1 MKKRKLFIIIP
12 ILIVIIAFVNNINQ
26 NKYNDVNTINL
37 KEIDNSDFDLITE
50 DYLYDF
56 NYAYDILEKYYPF
69 FEINKMAYGIDWL
82 SNKDDYENYIRES
95 KNDWDF
101 YNRMNDVLA
110 ELNNGHTGLIDESF
124 AMTLYISY
132 YHTPKADWRHVFS
145 KIYKKENVRKRY
157 NINNQSIKN
166 YIKENIDNHSENS
179 SDIDNLTT
187 DIIINNKLAYMKV
200 NSMLGDLYRKNDE
213 KVLAEFLQEIKN
225 YSNLIIDI
233 RGNGGGDS
241 RYWQEFLLPKILDD
255 DYQTINYSFIKAGD
269 LNSKVIKQEGYKSNI
284 EEFIENSAFNQKTKD
299 ILKDFDYYLSDE
311 NYVEA
316 AYDTIGFK
324 GNIYLLVDEGV
335 YSSAEMLASFCKE
348 TKIATL
354 VGTRTGGDG
363 IGFDPLQ
370 VDLPKTGYVLRFS
383 GGLGLTGSG
392 SINELDKTKPD
403 IEVKEDFTTTTKP
416 LKDQEIIKAV
426 IKDAGIT
433 WFIYY
438 LQKLYF
444 KCHFDI

>member
-1 MKKRKLFIIIP
+1 MKKRKLLIILP
-12 ILIVIIAFVNNINQ
+12 ILIILWIVGYNINQ
-26 NKYNDVNTINL
+26 YRENDINTIDL
-37 KEIDNSDFDLITE
+37 KEIDYREFDLSTE

-56 NYAYDILEKYYPF
+56 DYAYDILKTYYPF
-69 FEINKMAYGIDWL
+69 FEINKMENGIDWL
-82 SNKDDYENYIRES
+82 NNKEYYENYIRES
-95 KNDWDF
+95 KDDWDF
-101 YNRMNDVLA
+101 YNRMNDVLG
-110 ELNNGHTGLIDESF
+110 ELNNGHTGLIDQSF

-132 YHTPKADWRHVFS
+132 YHTPKADWRHDFS
-145 KIYKKENVRKRY
+145 KIYERENVRKRY

-166 YIKENIDNHSENS
+166 YIKENIDNHSEDS
-179 SDIDNLTT
+179 SNIDNLTT
-187 DIIINNKLAYMKV
+187 DIIIKNKLAYMKV

-255 DYQTINYSFIKAGD
+255 DYQTINYSFIKAGK

-284 EEFIENSAFNQKTKD
+284 EEFIESSAFNQKTKD

-311 NYVEA
+311 NYVKA
-316 AYDTIGFK
+316 AYDTISFQ

-348 TKIATL
+348 TKLAKL

-370 VDLPKTGYVLRFS
+370 VDLPRTGYVLRFS
-383 GGLGLTGSG
+383 DGLGLTGSG

-403 IEVKEDFTTTTKP
+403 ILVKEDFTTTTKS
-416 LKDQEIIKAV
+416 LKDQKIIKAV
-426 IKDAGIT
+426 IKDAGI
-433 WFIYY
+433 
-438 LQKLYF
+438 
-444 KCHFDI
+444 

>member
-1 MKKRKLFIIIP
+1 MKKRKLLIIIP

-26 NKYNDVNTINL
+26 NKANDINTINL
-37 KEIDNSDFDLITE
+37 KEIDSSEFNLTTE

-56 NYAYDILEKYYPF
+56 NYAYDTLEKYYPF

-82 SNKDDYENYIRES
+82 DNKKDYEDYIRES
-95 KNDWDF
+95 KNDLDF
-101 YNRMNDVLA
+101 YNRMNDVLG

-124 AMTLYISY
+124 AMSLYISY
-132 YHTPKADWRHVFS
+132 YHTPKADWRHDFS
-145 KIYKKENVRKRY
+145 KIYEKENVRKRY
-157 NINNQSIKN
+157 NIDKHSVKN
-166 YIKENIDNHSENS
+166 YINENIDNPSEDS

-187 DIIINNKLAYMKV
+187 DLIIKNKLAYMKI

-213 KVLAEFLQEIKN
+213 KVLSEFLQEIKN

-233 RGNGGGDS
+233 RGNVGGDS

-255 DYQTINYSFIKAGD
+255 DYQTINYSFIKAGK

-284 EEFIENSAFNQKTKD
+284 EEFIESSAFNQKTKD

-324 GNIYLLVDEGV
+324 GNIYLLVDDGV

-348 TKIATL
+348 TKLAKL

-370 VDLPKTGYVLRFS
+370 VDLPRTGYVLRFS
-383 GGLGLTGSG
+383 DGLGLTESG

-416 LKDQEIIKAV
+416 LKEQKIIKAV
-426 IKDAGIT
+426 IKDAGIE
-433 WFIYY
+433 
-438 LQKLYF
+438 
-444 KCHFDI
+444 

>member
-37 KEIDNSDFDLITE
+37 KEIDNNDFDLTTE

-56 NYAYDILEKYYPF
+56 NFAYDTLEKYYPF
-69 FEINKMAYGIDWL
+69 FEINKMAHGIDWL

-101 YNRMNDVLA
+101 YNRMNDVLG

-132 YHTPKADWRHVFS
+132 YHTPKADWRHDFS
-145 KIYKKENVRKRY
+145 KIYERENVRNRY
-157 NINNQSIKN
+157 NIDKQSVQN
-166 YIKENIDNHSENS
+166 YINENIDNHSEDS

-187 DIIINNKLAYMKV
+187 DIIIENKLAYMKV

-225 YSNLIIDI
+225 YPNLIIDI

-241 RYWQEFLLPKILDD
+241 RYWQEFLLPQIINQN
-255 DYQTINYSFIKAGD
+255 YQTINYSFIKSGEI
-269 LNSKVIKQEGYKSNI
+269 NSKAIKQEGYRPDTDSFVKNCDFD
-284 EEFIENSAFNQKTKD
+284 EKTKE
-299 ILKDFDYYLSDE
+299 ILKDFDYYLSYEDYVDADE
-311 NYVEA
+311 N
-316 AYDTIGFK
+316 TIGFK

-348 TKIATL
+348 TKLAKL

-370 VDLPKTGYVLRFS
+370 VDLPRTGYVLRFS
-383 GGLGLTGSG
+383 DGLGLTKSG

-403 IEVKEDFTTTTKP
+403 IIVEDDFTRTTKA
-416 LKDQEIIKAV
+416 LKDQKIIKAV
-426 IKDAGIT
+426 IKDAGIE
-433 WFIYY
+433 
-438 LQKLYF
+438 
-444 KCHFDI
+444 

>member
-12 ILIVIIAFVNNINQ
+12 ILIVIIAFVNSINQ

-37 KEIDNSDFDLITE
+37 KEIDNSDFDLTTE

-101 YNRMNDVLA
+101 YNRMNDVLG

-132 YHTPKADWRHVFS
+132 YHTPKADWRHDFS
-145 KIYKKENVRKRY
+145 KIYERENVRKRY
-157 NINNQSIKN
+157 NIDKQSVQN
-166 YIKENIDNHSENS
+166 YINENIDNSSEDS

-187 DIIINNKLAYMKV
+187 DIIIKNKLAYMKV

-225 YSNLIIDI
+225 YPNLIIDI

-255 DYQTINYSFIKAGD
+255 DYQTINYSFIKAGK

-284 EEFIENSAFNQKTKD
+284 EEFIESSAFNQKTKD

-316 AYDTIGFK
+316 AYDTISFK

-348 TKIATL
+348 TKLAKL

-383 GGLGLTGSG
+383 DGLGLTESG

-403 IEVKEDFTTTTKP
+403 IVVIEDFTTTTKP
-416 LKDQEIIKAV
+416 LKEQEIIKAV
-426 IKDAGIT
+426 IKDAGI
-433 WFIYY
+433 
-438 LQKLYF
+438 
-444 KCHFDI
+444 D

>member
-1 MKKRKLFIIIP
+1 MKKRKLLIIIP

-26 NKYNDVNTINL
+26 NKDNDINTINL
-37 KEIDNSDFDLITE
+37 KEIDNSEFNLTTE

-56 NYAYDILEKYYPF
+56 NYAYDTLKKYYPF
-69 FEINKMAYGIDWL
+69 FEINKIAYGVDWFD
-82 SNKDDYENYIRES
+82 NKKDYEDYIRES
-95 KNDWDF
+95 KSDLDF
-101 YNRMNDVLA
+101 YNKMNDVLG

-124 AMTLYISY
+124 AMSLYISY
-132 YHTPKADWRHVFS
+132 YHTPKADWRHDFS
-145 KIYKKENVRKRY
+145 KIYEKENVRKRY
-157 NINNQSIKN
+157 NINNRSIQK
-166 YIKENIDNHSENS
+166 YIKENIDNPSEDP

-187 DIIINNKLAYMKV
+187 DIIIKDQLAYMKV

-213 KVLAEFLQEIKN
+213 KVLAKFLQEIKN

-255 DYQTINYSFIKAGD
+255 DYQTINYSFIKAGK

-284 EEFIENSAFNQKTKD
+284 EEFIESSAFNQKIKD

-311 NYVEA
+311 NYIEA

-324 GNIYLLVDEGV
+324 DNIYLLVDEGV

-348 TKIATL
+348 TKLAKL

-370 VDLPKTGYVLRFS
+370 VDLPRTGYVLRFS
-383 GGLGLTGSG
+383 DGLGLTESG

-416 LKDQEIIKAV
+416 LKDQKIIKAV
-426 IKDAGIT
+426 IKDAGIE
-433 WFIYY
+433 
-438 LQKLYF
+438 
-444 KCHFDI
+444 

>member
-1 MKKRKLFIIIP
+1 MKKRKLLIIIP

-26 NKYNDVNTINL
+26 NKANDINTINL
-37 KEIDNSDFDLITE
+37 KEIDSSEFNLTTE

-56 NYAYDILEKYYPF
+56 NYAYDTLEKYYPF

-82 SNKDDYENYIRES
+82 DNKKDYEDYIKES
-95 KNDWDF
+95 KSDSDF
-101 YNRMNDVLA
+101 YNRMNDVLRD
-110 ELNNGHTGLIDESF
+110 LNNWHTGLIDESF

-132 YHTPKADWRHVFS
+132 YHTANADWRHDFS
-145 KIYKKENVRKRY
+145 KIYEKENVRKRY
-157 NINNQSIKN
+157 NINNRSIQK
-166 YIKENIDNHSENS
+166 YIKENIDNPSDDL

-187 DIIINNKLAYMKV
+187 DIIIENKLAYMKV
-200 NSMLGDLYRKNDE
+200 NSMLEDLYRKKDE
-213 KVLAEFLQEIKN
+213 KVLAKFLQEIKN
-225 YSNLIIDI
+225 YPNLIIDI
-233 RGNGGGDS
+233 RDNGGGDS
-241 RYWQEFLLPKILDD
+241 RYWQEFLLPKILGD
-255 DYQTINYSFIKAGD
+255 DYQTINYSFIKVGK

-284 EEFIENSAFNQKTKD
+284 EEFIESSAFNQKTKD

-348 TKIATL
+348 TKLAKL
-354 VGTRTGGDG
+354 VGTKTGGDG
-363 IGFDPLQ
+363 IGFDPMQ

-383 GGLGLTGSG
+383 DGLGLTKSG

-416 LKDQEIIKAV
+416 LKEQEIIKAV
-426 IKDAGIT
+426 IKDAGIE
-433 WFIYY
+433 
-438 LQKLYF
+438 
-444 KCHFDI
+444 

>member
-82 SNKDDYENYIRES
+82 DNKKDYEDYIRES
-95 KNDWDF
+95 KNDLDF
-101 YNRMNDVLA
+101 YNRMNDVLG

-124 AMTLYISY
+124 AMSLYISY
-132 YHTPKADWRHVFS
+132 YHTAKADWRHDFS
-145 KIYKKENVRKRY
+145 KIYEKENVRKRY
-157 NINNQSIKN
+157 NINNQSIKK
-166 YIKENIDNHSENS
+166 YIKENIDNPSEDS

-187 DIIINNKLAYMKV
+187 DIIIKDQLAYMKV
-200 NSMLGDLYRKNDE
+200 NSMLEDIYRKNDE
-213 KVLAEFLQEIKN
+213 KVLAKFLQEIKN
-225 YSNLIIDI
+225 YPNLIIDI

-241 RYWQEFLLPKILDD
+241 RYWQDFLLPKIIDKN
-255 DYQTINYSFIKAGD
+255 YQTINYSFVKSGEI
-269 LNSKVIKQEGYKSNI
+269 NSKSIKQGGYRSDI
-284 EEFIENSAFNQKTKD
+284 ESFLNNCDFDDKTKD
-299 ILKDFDYYLSDE
+299 ILKELDYYLSYEDYVDADE
-311 NYVEA
+311 
-316 AYDTIGFK
+316 DTIGFK

-348 TKIATL
+348 TKLAKL

-370 VDLPKTGYVLRFS
+370 VDLPRTGYVLRFS
-383 GGLGLTGSG
+383 DGLGLTESG

-403 IEVKEDFTTTTKP
+403 IEVKEDFTRTTKP
-416 LKDQEIIKAV
+416 LKEQKIIKAV
-426 IKDAGIT
+426 INDAGI
-433 WFIYY
+433 
-438 LQKLYF
+438 L
-444 KCHFDI
+444 